1 MRDGSGMTVEVVK
14 SETLGKERIE
24 RYTDVRHVKL
34 PSTQGMVRLEDVVEQ
49 LREHDDVPR
58 HAIEQVAREIDD
70 DPSTGGHIGIST
82 PSSYA
87 STALFERLDIYS
99 AVVDNARGSAVCGPD
114 ERWLNVVI
122 PDELDERICDAVAM
136 APGAPGTRSG
146 LVIEAVE
153 AYLYAYFEGED
164 GELELATDG
173 GHDVRRSYLDE
184 VQAHVHRCEEPEP
197 GWENQ
202 CTECGDAAHNFRCQ
216 SCGLPLCSKHNE
228 MGAGFCSNFTRDEED
243 RPGCE
248 IGGEFQL
255 AEHMLD
261 DERDGSDED
270 DQDDDGDAKAVLPD
284 GGTTCAE
291 CGATLP
297 EEIDE
302 GTGVY
307 CTECGHGQP
316 VSDGG
321 QTANPSRAVLDAI
334 ADHTVDRGAP
344 VADVV
349 SNAAERIDITPDRA
363 EEVLDELERRGEVYC
378 PGDGLVRV
386 TPTDGGQDVV
396 LVCRN
401 DGAEMQRRSDGGYEC
416 PDCEQVVGVRVEVDA
431 A

>member
-1 MRDGSGMTVEVVK
+1 MSDVQTEWALVCLDCEFEGTLTTDGHPHDHDGPPTEVERTVTKHKGATDESHIV
-14 SETLGKERIE
+14 RIE
-24 RYTDVRHVKL
+24 ARHADQTDEID
-34 PSTQGMVRLEDVVEQ
+34 PSLVTDGGQDVPGDVDPEDVVE
-49 LREHDDVPR
+49 
-58 HAIEQVAREIDD
+58 
-70 DPSTGGHIGIST
+70 
-82 PSSYA
+82 
-87 STALFERLDIYS
+87 
-99 AVVDNARGSAVCGPD
+99 
-114 ERWLNVVI
+114 
-122 PDELDERICDAVAM
+122 LDEPFISAAESHIHR
-136 APGAPGTRSG
+136 RQ
-146 LVIEAVE
+146 
-153 AYLYAYFEGED
+153 YED
-164 GELELATDG
+164 PDP
-173 GHDVRRSYLDE
+173 D
-184 VQAHVHRCEEPEP
+184 
-197 GWENQ
+197 WENQ

-228 MGAGFCSNFTRDEED
+228 MGAGFCSNFTRDEEG

-284 GGTTCAE
+284 GSWDVGDELDLVHARHSSRARHPAAE
-291 CGATLP
+291 GI
-297 EEIDE
+297 E
-302 GTGVY
+302 
-307 CTECGHGQP
+307 
-316 VSDGG
+316 VSPTDNESARRYDDLVTDGG
-321 QTANPSRAVLDAI
+321 QTVNPSRAVLDAV
-334 ADHTVDRGAP
+334 ADHTIDRGAP

-363 EEVLDELERRGEVYC
+363 EEVLDELERRGEVYR

-386 TPTDGGQDVV
+386 TPTDGGQDVA